1 MTTPDPKALRAI
13 ARDATQEWSAKVSE
27 IHEGAEGDAY
37 GFAAFG
43 PTHDYE
49 GDEER
54 HEEAQDQA
62 EADARYI
69 AAVSPPVVL
78 ALLDRIEAAE
88 RDRDRLRDD
97 AQRLVDG
104 WRAEADR
111 ARATGLTIEAVRGL
125 VEAWDRTDISFSR
138 LVEDLRTL
146 AMVRAETAEREA
158 EGWRLGAETHLE
170 RIRAAEE
177 RVRELEHDDE
187 QTRAALAHHAALLV
201 PLQAVAEAARA
212 RCRDAVPQWAP
223 ELRAALAALDAAKV
237 EPEVVDGECQQD
249 CDALGVPC
257 PKRAAKEGRDSFES
271 AKLTTGEFNEP

>member
-54 HEEAQDQA
+54 YEEAQDQA

-146 AMVRAETAEREA
+146 AMVRAETAERE
-158 EGWRLGAETHLE
+158 R
-170 RIRAAEE
+170 
-177 RVRELEHDDE
+177 DE
-187 QTRAALAHHAALLV
+187 ARAALIRSQEDHRAAVEALETYEERIGDIADHVLGLV
-201 PLQAVAEAARA
+201 PPDVPSIVKLDAIERRCGDERVAARQAEAEVARLRRVEEAARA
-212 RCRDAVPQWAP
+212 VLAFEWLTHAGEDRLKEHGP
-223 ELRAALAALDAAKV
+223 EEWLALRAALNEGSKS
-237 EPEVVDGECQQD
+237 DG
-249 CDALGVPC
+249 
-257 PKRAAKEGRDSFES
+257 
-271 AKLTTGEFNEP
+271 